1 MVSGC
6 NNEFRRKRFVSCALC
21 HTRKEKRFCPALHD
35 RICAQC
41 CGEARE
47 VTIDCPSDC
56 VYLQQAREHEKPRSA
71 EELDPAALFPQVE
84 VPRQFVYENEHLLVG
99 LSFALAK
106 SARADHSVNDQD
118 MIAALTAASRTYETL
133 ANSGLHYQVSPG
145 GLGQQAVVAELEKT
159 LQEYRE
165 LEQKHR
171 GFSSL
176 RDSDVLRALVFLVR
190 MAHARTSGRP
200 KSRAL
205 IDSLFAQFP
214 EKESLIET
222 PENAPNRI
230 IMP

>member
-1 MVSGC
+1 
-6 NNEFRRKRFVSCALC
+6 VSCALC
-21 HTRKEKRFCPALHD
+21 HTRKQKRFCPALHD
-35 RICAQC
+35 RICPQC

-47 VTIDCPSDC
+47 VTIDCPTDC
-56 VYLQQAREHEKPRSA
+56 VYLQQAREHEKPREA
-71 EELDPAALFPQVE
+71 DQLDPAALFAQVE

-106 SARADHSVNDQD
+106 AVRADRALNDQD
-118 MIAALTAASRTYETL
+118 LIAALSAAIRTYETL

-145 GLGQQAVVAELEKT
+145 SLGQQAVVGELEKT
-159 LQEYRE
+159 LKEYRE
-165 LEQKHR
+165 VEQKHR

-222 PENAPNRI
+222 PASSPSRI

>member
-1 MVSGC
+1 M
-6 NNEFRRKRFVSCALC
+6 SCALC
-21 HTRKEKRFCPALHD
+21 ETRKEKRFCPALHD

-47 VTIDCPSDC
+47 NTIDCPSDC
-56 VYLQQAREHEKPRSA
+56 VYLQQAREHEKPRSG
-71 EELDPAALFPQVE
+71 EELDAAALFPQIE
-84 VPRQFVYENEHLLVG
+84 VPRQFVYEHEHLLVG

-106 SARADHSVNDQD
+106 SARADHSLNDQD
-118 MIAALTAASRTYETL
+118 VIAALTAAARTYETL

-145 GLGQQAVVAELEKT
+145 SLGQHSVVAEVEKT
-159 LQEYRE
+159 LKEYRE
-165 LEQKHR
+165 IEQKHR

-200 KSRAL
+200 RSRAL

-222 PENAPNRI
+222 PENAPSRI

>member
-1 MVSGC
+1 M
-6 NNEFRRKRFVSCALC
+6 
-21 HTRKEKRFCPALHD
+21 HD
-35 RICAQC
+35 RICPQC

-47 VTIDCPSDC
+47 VTIDCPTDC
-56 VYLQQAREHEKPRSA
+56 VYLQQAREHEKPREA
-71 EELDPAALFPQVE
+71 DQLDPAALFAQVE

-106 SARADHSVNDQD
+106 AVRADRALNDQD
-118 MIAALTAASRTYETL
+118 LIAALSAAIRTYETL

-145 GLGQQAVVAELEKT
+145 SLGQQAVVGELEKT
-159 LQEYRE
+159 LKEYRE
-165 LEQKHR
+165 VEQKHR

-222 PENAPNRI
+222 PASSPSRI

>member
-1 MVSGC
+1 M
-6 NNEFRRKRFVSCALC
+6 EEPEFVSCALC

-47 VTIDCPSDC
+47 VTLDCPSDC
-56 VYLQQAREHEKPRSA
+56 VYLQQARAHEKPRSA
-71 EELDPAALFPQVE
+71 EELDPAALFAQVE
-84 VPRQFVYENEHLLVG
+84 VPRQYVYENEHLLVG

-106 SARADHSVNDQD
+106 AARADRAMNDQD
-118 MIAALTAASRTYETL
+118 LIAALSAATRTYETL

-145 GLGQQAVVAELEKT
+145 GLSQQAVVAELEKT
-159 LQEYRE
+159 LKEYRE

-171 GFSSL
+171 GFTTL

-190 MAHARTSGRP
+190 MAYARTSGRP

-222 PENAPNRI
+222 PDAAPSRI
-230 IMP
+230 VMP

>member
-1 MVSGC
+1 
-6 NNEFRRKRFVSCALC
+6 VSCALC
-21 HTRKEKRFCPALHD
+21 HTRKQKRFCPALHD
-35 RICAQC
+35 RICPQC

-47 VTIDCPSDC
+47 VTIDCPTDC
-56 VYLQQAREHEKPRSA
+56 VYLQQAREHEKPREA
-71 EELDPAALFPQVE
+71 DQLDPAALFAQVE

-106 SARADHSVNDQD
+106 AVRADRALNDQD
-118 MIAALTAASRTYETL
+118 LIAALSAAIRTYETL

-145 GLGQQAVVAELEKT
+145 SLGQQAVVGELEKT
-159 LQEYRE
+159 LKEYRE
-165 LEQKHR
+165 VEQKHR

-222 PENAPNRI
+222 PASWPSRI

>member
-1 MVSGC
+1 M
-6 NNEFRRKRFVSCALC
+6 SCALC
-21 HTRKEKRFCPALHD
+21 QARKEKRFCPALHD

-41 CGEARE
+41 CGQARE

-56 VYLQQAREHEKPRSA
+56 VYLQQAREREKPRSA
-71 EELDPAALFPQVE
+71 EELDPAALFAQVE

-106 SARADHSVNDQD
+106 SARADRAINDQD
-118 MIAALTAASRTYETL
+118 MIAALTAAARTYETL
-133 ANSGLHYQVSPG
+133 ANSGLHYQVSAG
-145 GLGQQAVVAELEKT
+145 SLGQQALVAELEKT
-159 LQEYRE
+159 LKEYRE

-176 RDSDVLRALVFLVR
+176 RDSDVLRALVFLLR

-222 PENAPNRI
+222 PAEAPSRI
-230 IMP
+230 IVP

>member
-1 MVSGC
+1 
-6 NNEFRRKRFVSCALC
+6 VSCALC
-21 HTRKEKRFCPALHD
+21 HTRKQKRFCPALHD
-35 RICAQC
+35 RICPQC

-47 VTIDCPSDC
+47 VTIDCPTDC
-56 VYLQQAREHEKPRSA
+56 VYLQQAREHEKPREA
-71 EELDPAALFPQVE
+71 DQLDPAALFAQVE

-99 LSFALAK
+99 LSFALAR
-106 SARADHSVNDQD
+106 AVRADRALNDQD
-118 MIAALTAASRTYETL
+118 LIAALSAAIRTYETL

-145 GLGQQAVVAELEKT
+145 SLGQQAVVGELEKT
-159 LQEYRE
+159 LKEYRE
-165 LEQKHR
+165 VEQKHR

-222 PENAPNRI
+222 PASSPSRI

>member
-1 MVSGC
+1 M
-6 NNEFRRKRFVSCALC
+6 
-21 HTRKEKRFCPALHD
+21 HD

-47 VTIDCPSDC
+47 VTIDCPTDC
-56 VYLQQAREHEKPRSA
+56 VYLQQAREHEKPREA
-71 EELDPAALFPQVE
+71 DQLDPAALFAQVE

-106 SARADHSVNDQD
+106 AARGDRSLNDQD
-118 MIAALTAASRTYETL
+118 LIAALSAAARTYETL

-145 GLGQQAVVAELEKT
+145 SLGQHSVVAEVEKT
-159 LQEYRE
+159 LKEYRE
-165 LEQKHR
+165 IEQKHR

-200 KSRAL
+200 RSRAL

-222 PENAPNRI
+222 PENASSRI

>member
-1 MVSGC
+1 M
-6 NNEFRRKRFVSCALC
+6 SCALC
-21 HTRKEKRFCPALHD
+21 HARKEKRFCPALHD

-41 CGEARE
+41 CGQARE

-71 EELDPAALFPQVE
+71 EELDPAALFAQVE

-106 SARADHSVNDQD
+106 SARADRAINDQN
-118 MIAALTAASRTYETL
+118 MIAALTAAARTYETL
-133 ANSGLHYQVSPG
+133 ANSGLHYQVSAG
-145 GLGQQAVVAELEKT
+145 SLGQQAVVAELEKT
-159 LQEYRE
+159 LKEYRE

-200 KSRAL
+200 RSRAL
-205 IDSLFAQFP
+205 IDSLYAQFP
-214 EKESLIET
+214 EQESLIES
-222 PENAPNRI
+222 PENAPSRI

>member
-1 MVSGC
+1 M
-6 NNEFRRKRFVSCALC
+6 SCAFC
-21 HTRKEKRFCPALHD
+21 HNRKEKRFCPALHD

-56 VYLQQAREHEKPRSA
+56 VYLQQAREHEKPREA
-71 EELDPAALFPQVE
+71 DQLDPAALFPQVE

-106 SARADHSVNDQD
+106 AARGNRSLNDQD
-118 MIAALTAASRTYETL
+118 LIAALSAATRTYETL

-145 GLGQQAVVAELEKT
+145 SLGQQGVVAEVEKT
-159 LQEYRE
+159 LKEYRE
-165 LEQKHR
+165 VEQKHR

-190 MAHARTSGRP
+190 MAQARTSGRP
-200 KSRAL
+200 RSRAL

-214 EKESLIET
+214 EKESTSLQRGRSLHKLR
-222 PENAPNRI
+222 AGSRLQL
-230 IMP
+230 

>member
-1 MVSGC
+1 M
-6 NNEFRRKRFVSCALC
+6 SCALC
-21 HTRKEKRFCPALHD
+21 ETRKEKRFCPALHD

-56 VYLQQAREHEKPRSA
+56 VYLQQAREHEKPR
-71 EELDPAALFPQVE
+71 LDQLDQAALFPHIE

-106 SARADHSVNDQD
+106 SARADRTLNDRD
-118 MIAALTAASRTYETL
+118 LIGALTAAAKSYETL
-133 ANSGLHYQVSPG
+133 ANSGLHYQAAPG
-145 GLGQQAVVAELEKT
+145 SLAQQAILGEVEKT
-159 LQEYRE
+159 LKEYRE
-165 LEQKHR
+165 IEQKHR

-190 MAHARTSGRP
+190 MSYARTSGRP

-205 IDSLFAQFP
+205 IESLFAQFP

-222 PENAPNRI
+222 ADSAPSRI
-230 IMP
+230 IVP

>member
-1 MVSGC
+1 
-6 NNEFRRKRFVSCALC
+6 VSCALC
-21 HTRKEKRFCPALHD
+21 HDRKEKRFCPALHD
-35 RICAQC
+35 RICPQC

-47 VTIDCPSDC
+47 VTIDCPTDC
-56 VYLQQAREHEKPRSA
+56 VYLQQAREHEKPREA
-71 EELDPAALFPQVE
+71 DQLDPAALFPQVE

-106 SARADHSVNDQD
+106 AARGNRSLNDQD
-118 MIAALTAASRTYETL
+118 LIAALSAATRTYETL

-145 GLGQQAVVAELEKT
+145 SLGQQGVVAEVEKT
-159 LQEYRE
+159 LKEYRE
-165 LEQKHR
+165 VEQKHR

-190 MAHARTSGRP
+190 MSHARTSGRP

-214 EKESLIET
+214 EKESLIES
-222 PENAPNRI
+222 PENAPSRI

>member
-1 MVSGC
+1 M
-6 NNEFRRKRFVSCALC
+6 SCALC

-56 VYLQQAREHEKPRSA
+56 DYLQQAREHEKPRSA
-71 EELDPAALFPQVE
+71 GELDAAALFPQVE

-106 SARADHSVNDQD
+106 AARGNRSLNDQD
-118 MIAALTAASRTYETL
+118 LIAALSAATRTYETL

-145 GLGQQAVVAELEKT
+145 SLGQQGVVAEVEKT
-159 LQEYRE
+159 LKEYRE
-165 LEQKHR
+165 VEQKHR

-176 RDSDVLRALVFLVR
+176 RDSDVLRALAFLVR
-190 MAHARTSGRP
+190 MSHARTSGRP

-222 PENAPNRI
+222 PASAPSRI

>member
-1 MVSGC
+1 
-6 NNEFRRKRFVSCALC
+6 VSCALC

-41 CGEARE
+41 CGQARE

-71 EELDPAALFPQVE
+71 EELDPAALFAQVE

-99 LSFALAK
+99 LSFAVAK
-106 SARADHSVNDQD
+106 SARADRAINDQD
-118 MIAALTAASRTYETL
+118 VIVALTAAARTYETL

-145 GLGQQAVVAELEKT
+145 SLGQQAVVAELEKT
-159 LQEYRE
+159 LKEYRE

-205 IDSLFAQFP
+205 IDSLLSQFS

-222 PENAPNRI
+222 AADAPSRI

>member
-1 MVSGC
+1 M
-6 NNEFRRKRFVSCALC
+6 SCALC
-21 HTRKEKRFCPALHD
+21 HDRKEKRFCPALHD
-35 RICAQC
+35 RICPQC

-47 VTIDCPSDC
+47 VTIDCPTDC
-56 VYLQQAREHEKPRSA
+56 VYLQQAREHEKPREA
-71 EELDPAALFPQVE
+71 DQLDPAALFPQVE

-106 SARADHSVNDQD
+106 AARGNRSLNDQD
-118 MIAALTAASRTYETL
+118 LIAALSAATRTYETL

-145 GLGQQAVVAELEKT
+145 SLGQQGVVAEVEKT
-159 LQEYRE
+159 LKEYRE
-165 LEQKHR
+165 VEQKHR

-190 MAHARTSGRP
+190 MSHARTSGRP

-214 EKESLIET
+214 EKESLIES
-222 PENAPNRI
+222 PENAPSRI

>member
-1 MVSGC
+1 M
-6 NNEFRRKRFVSCALC
+6 SCALC
-21 HTRKEKRFCPALHD
+21 HIRKEKRFCPALHD

-56 VYLQQAREHEKPRSA
+56 VYLQQAREHEKPRSV

-84 VPRQFVYENEHLLVG
+84 VPREFVYQNEHLLVG
-99 LSFALAK
+99 LSFALAR
-106 SARADHSVNDQD
+106 SARGNRTLNDQD
-118 MIAALTAASRTYETL
+118 VIAALTAAARTYETL
-133 ANSGLHYQVSPG
+133 ANSGLHYSVSPG
-145 GLGQQAVVAELEKT
+145 GLGQQALVAELEKT
-159 LQEYRE
+159 LKEYRE

-171 GFSSL
+171 GFTSL

-222 PENAPNRI
+222 PENAPSRI

>member
-1 MVSGC
+1 M
-6 NNEFRRKRFVSCALC
+6 SCALC

-56 VYLQQAREHEKPRSA
+56 VYLQQAREHEKPREA
-71 EELDPAALFPQVE
+71 DQLDPAALFPQVE

-99 LSFALAK
+99 LSFALTKA
-106 SARADHSVNDQD
+106 ARADRSLNDQD
-118 MIAALTAASRTYETL
+118 LIGALSAATRTYETL

-145 GLGQQAVVAELEKT
+145 SLGQQAVVGELEKT
-159 LQEYRE
+159 LKEYRE
-165 LEQKHR
+165 IEQKHR

-190 MAHARTSGRP
+190 MAQARTSGRP
-200 KSRAL
+200 RSRAL

-222 PENAPNRI
+222 PASAPSRI

>member
-1 MVSGC
+1 M
-6 NNEFRRKRFVSCALC
+6 SCALC
-21 HTRKEKRFCPALHD
+21 ETRKEKRFCPALHD

-47 VTIDCPSDC
+47 ITIDCPSDC

-71 EELDPAALFPQVE
+71 EELDAAALFPQIE
-84 VPRQFVYENEHLLVG
+84 VPRQFVYEHEHLLVG

-106 SARADHSVNDQD
+106 SARADRSLNDQD
-118 MIAALTAASRTYETL
+118 VIAALTAAARTYETL

-145 GLGQQAVVAELEKT
+145 SLGQQAILAEVEKT
-159 LQEYRE
+159 LKEYRE
-165 LEQKHR
+165 IEQKHR

-176 RDSDVLRALVFLVR
+176 RDSDLLRAMVFLVR

-200 KSRAL
+200 RSRAL

-214 EKESLIET
+214 EKESLIEA
-222 PENAPNRI
+222 PESAPSRI
-230 IMP
+230 IVP

>member
-1 MVSGC
+1 
-6 NNEFRRKRFVSCALC
+6 VSCALC
-21 HTRKEKRFCPALHD
+21 HARKEKRFCPALHD

-41 CGEARE
+41 CGQARE

-71 EELDPAALFPQVE
+71 EELDPAALFAQVE

-106 SARADHSVNDQD
+106 SARADRAINDQN
-118 MIAALTAASRTYETL
+118 MIAALTAAARTYETL
-133 ANSGLHYQVSPG
+133 ANSGLHYQVSAG
-145 GLGQQAVVAELEKT
+145 SLGQQAVVAELEKT
-159 LQEYRE
+159 LKEYRE

-205 IDSLFAQFP
+205 IDSLYAQFP
-214 EKESLIET
+214 EQESLIES
-222 PENAPNRI
+222 PENAPSRI

>member
-1 MVSGC
+1 M
-6 NNEFRRKRFVSCALC
+6 SCALC
-21 HTRKEKRFCPALHD
+21 HTRKEKRFCPAVHD

-56 VYLQQAREHEKPRSA
+56 VYLQQAREHEKPRGA
-71 EELDPAALFPQVE
+71 DQLDPAALFPQVE

-99 LSFALAK
+99 LSFALARA
-106 SARADHSVNDQD
+106 ARAERSLNDQD
-118 MIAALTAASRTYETL
+118 LIAALSAATRTYETL
-133 ANSGLHYQVSPG
+133 ANSGLHYHVSPG
-145 GLGQQAVVAELEKT
+145 SLGQQAVVGGLEKT
-159 LQEYRE
+159 LKEYRE
-165 LEQKHR
+165 VEQKHR

-200 KSRAL
+200 RSRAL

-222 PENAPNRI
+222 PASAPSRI

>member
-1 MVSGC
+1 M
-6 NNEFRRKRFVSCALC
+6 SCALC
-21 HTRKEKRFCPALHD
+21 ETRKEKRFCPALHD

-47 VTIDCPSDC
+47 ITIDCPSDC

-71 EELDPAALFPQVE
+71 EELDAAALFPQIE
-84 VPRQFVYENEHLLVG
+84 VPRQFVYEHEHLLVG

-106 SARADHSVNDQD
+106 SARADRSLNDQD
-118 MIAALTAASRTYETL
+118 VIAALTAAARTYETL

-145 GLGQQAVVAELEKT
+145 SLGQQAILAELEKT
-159 LQEYRE
+159 LKEYRE
-165 LEQKHR
+165 IEQKHR

-176 RDSDVLRALVFLVR
+176 RDSDLLRAMVFLVR

-200 KSRAL
+200 RSRAL

-214 EKESLIET
+214 EKESLIEA
-222 PENAPNRI
+222 PESAPSRI
-230 IMP
+230 IVP

>member
-1 MVSGC
+1 M
-6 NNEFRRKRFVSCALC
+6 SCALC

-47 VTIDCPSDC
+47 VSIDCPSDC

-71 EELDPAALFPQVE
+71 EELDPAALFAQVE

-99 LSFALAK
+99 LSFAMAK
-106 SARADHSVNDQD
+106 AARADRAMNDQD
-118 MIAALTAASRTYETL
+118 LIAALSAAARTYETL

-145 GLGQQAVVAELEKT
+145 GLGQQAVVAEVEKT
-159 LQEYRE
+159 LKEYRE

-171 GFSSL
+171 GFTSL

-200 KSRAL
+200 RSRAL

-222 PENAPNRI
+222 PDSAPSRI

>member
-1 MVSGC
+1 M
-6 NNEFRRKRFVSCALC
+6 SCALC
-21 HTRKEKRFCPALHD
+21 QTRKEKRFCPALHD

-56 VYLQQAREHEKPRSA
+56 VYLQQARQHEKPRPT
-71 EELDPAALFPQVE
+71 EELDPAALFPQIE
-84 VPRQFVYENEHLLVG
+84 VPRQFVYEHEHLLVG

-106 SARADHSVNDQD
+106 SARADHSLHDQD
-118 MIAALTAASRTYETL
+118 VIAALSAAARTYETL

-145 GLGQQAVVAELEKT
+145 SLGQQAVVAELEKT
-159 LQEYRE
+159 LKEYRE

-171 GFSSL
+171 GFTSL
-176 RDSDVLRALVFLVR
+176 HDSEVLCALVFLVR

-205 IDSLFAQFP
+205 IESLFAQFP
-214 EKESLIET
+214 EKEALIET
-222 PENAPNRI
+222 PESAPSRI

>member
-1 MVSGC
+1 M
-6 NNEFRRKRFVSCALC
+6 SCALC

-56 VYLQQAREHEKPRSA
+56 VYLQQAREHEKPRTA

-84 VPRQFVYENEHLLVG
+84 VPREFVYQNEHLLVG
-99 LSFALAK
+99 LSFALAR
-106 SARADHSVNDQD
+106 SARADRTLNDQD
-118 MIAALTAASRTYETL
+118 VIAALTAAARTYETL
-133 ANSGLHYQVSPG
+133 ANSGLHYPVSPG
-145 GLGQQAVVAELEKT
+145 GLGQQAMVAELEKT
-159 LQEYRE
+159 LKEYRE

-171 GFSSL
+171 GFTSL
-176 RDSDVLRALVFLVR
+176 RDSDVLRTLVFLVR

-200 KSRAL
+200 RSRAL

-214 EKESLIET
+214 EKESRIET
-222 PENAPNRI
+222 PENAPSRI

>member
-1 MVSGC
+1 
-6 NNEFRRKRFVSCALC
+6 VSCALC

-35 RICAQC
+35 RICPQC

-71 EELDPAALFPQVE
+71 EELDPDALFPQVE

-99 LSFALAK
+99 LSFALVKA
-106 SARADHSVNDQD
+106 ARADRSLNDQD
-118 MIAALTAASRTYETL
+118 LIAALSAAARTYETL
-133 ANSGLHYQVSPG
+133 ANSGLHYAVSPDS
-145 GLGQQAVVAELEKT
+145 LGQQAVVAELEKT
-159 LQEYRE
+159 LKEYRE
-165 LEQKHR
+165 IEQKHR

-205 IDSLFAQFP
+205 TDSLFAQFP
-214 EKESLIET
+214 EKDSLIE
-222 PENAPNRI
+222 APQNVPSRI

>member
-1 MVSGC
+1 M
-6 NNEFRRKRFVSCALC
+6 SCALC
-21 HTRKEKRFCPALHD
+21 HDRKEKRFCPALHD
-35 RICAQC
+35 RICPQC

-56 VYLQQAREHEKPRSA
+56 VYLQQAREHEKPREA
-71 EELDPAALFPQVE
+71 DQLDPAALFPQVE

-106 SARADHSVNDQD
+106 AARGNRSLNDQD
-118 MIAALTAASRTYETL
+118 LITALSAATRTYETL

-145 GLGQQAVVAELEKT
+145 SLGQQGVVAEVEKT
-159 LQEYRE
+159 LKEYRE
-165 LEQKHR
+165 VEQKHR

-190 MAHARTSGRP
+190 MSHARTSGRP

-222 PENAPNRI
+222 PASAPSRI